1 MQLQQQFAEVGGFV
15 DRTAVRHPTTVA
27 PWRRSAW
34 AGALF
39 AGCVCVGGCAAP
51 EPHSTASPDR
61 TFACG
66 TAQLRCDRGT
76 QYCETL
82 KTDAPELPSNFAC
95 LPLPIAC
102 QATALPTAKACGCFA
117 PGTRG
122 DFCSAVDGPGGRA
135 FYRTQV
141 GGH

>member
-1 MQLQQQFAEVGGFV
+1 MQLQRQLVEVGGLV
-15 DRTAVRHPTTVA
+15 DRVAVTLSACVKSWRHAQWV
-27 PWRRSAW
+27 
-34 AGALF
+34 GALF
-39 AGCVCVGGCAAP
+39 ACCVPLGGCAVPDTRASAP
-51 EPHSTASPDR
+51 PDR

-66 TAQLRCDRGT
+66 TAQLRCDRAT

-95 LPLPIAC
+95 LPLPTAC
-102 QATALPTAKACGCFA
+102 QAPGLAAAPACGCFP

-122 DFCSAVDGPGGRA
+122 DFCSAVPGPGGRA